1 MAIPVEEIEAI
12 IEEAEQGHFSI
23 DDLRDL
29 AAKYRKEET
38 DEAKAPTYTMKL
50 TEPDNIEYLLDM
62 IDSIKNGESV
72 TTYLT
77 WDEVIQRIEAVANNE
92 TVTKATMERF
102 GIGRKN

>member
-50 TEPDNIEYLLDM
+50 I
-62 IDSIKNGESV
+62 
-72 TTYLT
+72 
-77 WDEVIQRIEAVANNE
+77 
-92 TVTKATMERF
+92 
-102 GIGRKN
+102 